1 MIQGTIV
8 AISFFTIILL
18 SNSLIDLLIRA
29 IGSFPG
35 TFPLNEA
42 FMLIY
47 CGITLLLLM
56 LFNELIRNSK
66 RFKIIR
72 SLRWTAILGFIAGL
86 ILTPVVRALI
96 LLPFDNFVS
105 PLLESESIEG
115 AVLDVGI
122 NIFLLIIYALIIRWL

>member
-1 MIQGTIV
+1 
-8 AISFFTIILL
+8 
-18 SNSLIDLLIRA
+18 
-29 IGSFPG
+29 
-35 TFPLNEA
+35 
-42 FMLIY
+42 
-47 CGITLLLLM
+47 M